1 MFSLSVVEPDNSAGL
16 GENEVLLFTEE
27 VMENNNSI
35 DKSPNIKTFNLAL
48 CAGANIQ
55 KSIKAAAI
63 AAVRIIHLP
72 PVPVDKRA
80 ANERRDK
87 KKKMY
92 FILSDTR
99 YNPIKTGMVR
109 SR

>member
-16 GENEVLLFTEE
+16 GENEALPFPE

-35 DKSPNIKTFNLAL
+35 AKSPNVKTFNLAL
-48 CAGANIQ
+48 CAGVNIQ

-80 ANERRDK
+80 ANERRDR

-99 YNPIKTGMVR
+99 YIPIKTGMVR